1 MKRPIRETERARKVA
16 CASRDDEKKR
26 SMVAGSEVLREVGR
40 RVSVAAGVPAVRGRE
55 RRARNRDET
64 RGLEGSASRP
74 PRVPRGCRVSRVVR
88 GRLDWRGRLF
98 AGRGTARDR
107 RRWERTARRAC
118 RCSWPDS
125 TPGGAPPCR
134 TPPPRRS
141 SGDASRP
148 LTAARGC
155 CVAPPETRHAK
166 STRVV
171 SESAT

>member
-16 CASRDDEKKR
+16 CASRDDEKKTIDGRWFR
-26 SMVAGSEVLREVGR
+26 SVTGGGTTGQRRRWCAGGS
-40 RVSVAAGVPAVRGRE
+40 
-55 RRARNRDET
+55 RARET
-64 RGLEGSASRP
+64 REKSRRDARARGEREPSTACSSRLSRFTGRPRTPRLEGRSFR
-74 PRVPRGCRVSRVVR
+74 
-88 GRLDWRGRLF
+88 
-98 AGRGTARDR
+98 GRGTARDR

-118 RCSWPDS
+118 RCSWQDS